1 MNALQTTFRPEL
13 DPLWPRLTN
22 DERALCSAWKEIF
35 RRMDAASDKSAALV
49 IIQREFGATVGSVSR
64 STVCRKQ
71 AAGAACG
78 VGLRRGSRRS
88 IARIQRRHFIFTT
101 A

>member
-64 STVCRKQ
+64 STVYRK
-71 AAGAACG
+71 
-78 VGLRRGSRRS
+78 
-88 IARIQRRHFIFTT
+88 
-101 A
+101 